1 MKKFIIA
8 LSALLLALLVTGC
21 SCNPPS
27 QLSFSPNWKKSETVS
42 AGYESTTTYDVKLN
56 KSFILGDNNYSKT
69 DKVDSVFEDYNF
81 VGTYTETVSVI
92 EVSDYNKDKS
102 EILEDSKNATLL
114 KINSLLEL
122 TATYKQIGKE
132 TVTYNDFVKTESYLL
147 DTDNALA
154 PIYTESEN
162 NYSVVN
168 IANVNPIQTLHFKT
182 TMLYTKNKMSC
193 KKQEFKYGEN
203 VETAK
208 PLSENVY
215 TTDYS
220 YKCLIDNTSLL
231 FALRNL
237 NYSKDKATYL
247 PVVAPAYR
255 ASVDLTVSYA
265 DDIKINDA
273 LNLSWETK
281 LINFVSSNTD
291 KMGMPQLVFLQNK
304 EVGGKNNSL
313 KVKYVSPLAEYS
325 SDYARLGAL
334 EYLLKTY

>member
-1 MKKFIIA
+1 MKKFIMA
-8 LSALLLALLVTGC
+8 LSVLLALLFTGC

-42 AGYESTTTYDVKLN
+42 AGYSSTTTYDVKLN
-56 KSFILGDNNYSKT
+56 KSFILGDNDYTKT
-69 DKVDSVFEDYNF
+69 ELVDNVFEDYNF
-81 VGTYTETVSVI
+81 VGTYSETVSVI
-92 EVSDYNKDKS
+92 EVNDYDKDDS
-102 EILEDSKNATLL
+102 PVLEDSKNATLL
-114 KINSLLEL
+114 KINSLLEI
-122 TATYKQIGKE
+122 TATYKLVGKD

-168 IANVNPIQTLHFKT
+168 IASDNPIQTLHFKT
-182 TMLYTKNKMSC
+182 TMLYTKDKISC
-193 KKQEFKYGEN
+193 KQQEFNYGEDS
-203 VETAK
+203 ETAK
-208 PLSENVY
+208 PLSENFY
-215 TTDYS
+215 TTDYA

-237 NYSKDKATYL
+237 NYSKDKSISL

-255 ASVDLTVSYA
+255 ASVDLTVAYTE
-265 DDIKINDA
+265 DIKINDA
-273 LNLSWETK
+273 NNSPWETK
-281 LINFVSSNTD
+281 VINFVSANTD

-304 EVGGKNNSL
+304 EVSDKNNSL
-313 KVKYVSPLAEYS
+313 IVKYVSPLAEYS

-334 EYLLKTY
+334 EYSLKTF